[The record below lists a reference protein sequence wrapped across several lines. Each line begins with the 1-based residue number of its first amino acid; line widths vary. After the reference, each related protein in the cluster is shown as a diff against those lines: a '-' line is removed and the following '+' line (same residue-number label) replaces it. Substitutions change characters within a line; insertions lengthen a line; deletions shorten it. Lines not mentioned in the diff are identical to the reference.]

1 MSDAG
6 ARSLFADLDRVSAL
20 RLACLPLSFTV
31 PPRPPR
37 SLTPEYMWAERK
49 DTVHL
54 TLNVPNPVE
63 DTAACSLTPEGRV
76 VWVGTGGPA
85 DTPHRYRLDIQL
97 MGAVDVAAA
106 KKAVGARA
114 VVFRLPKATS
124 GYWGKLTEKKDLHC
138 RVDWSM
144 WKDED
149 EEEEFD
155 FGTLKVAAPCGLL
168 MGMNRVERAL
178 GRGGRSSGFCLW
190 SGRVRGPAVLICAL
204 GSRFA
209 GAAFVKQR
217 CADGLVG
224 VCVAVCPYRFL
235 VVCLASQPILCPWRA
250 AGRCPARPLS
260 HR

>member
-1 MSDAG
+1 MTTTSTA
-6 ARSLFADLDRVSAL
+6 
-20 RLACLPLSFTV
+20 TV
-31 PPRPPR
+31 PMAVDGKAGGEAC
-37 SLTPEYMWAERK
+37 LTPEYMWAERK

-155 FGTLKVAAPCGLL
+155 FGENWSNKDMGCLDYGDPANRDISSDSDDSDDEYSPGASPAAADAKGEPADEGDAADGAMADADGAEGKTDAPPAAAAAPT
-168 MGMNRVERAL
+168 E
-178 GRGGRSSGFCLW
+178 ST
-190 SGRVRGPAVLICAL
+190 
-204 GSRFA
+204 
-209 GAAFVKQR
+209 
-217 CADGLVG
+217 
-224 VCVAVCPYRFL
+224 
-235 VVCLASQPILCPWRA
+235 
-250 AGRCPARPLS
+250 
-260 HR
+260 

>member
-1 MSDAG
+1 
-6 ARSLFADLDRVSAL
+6 
-20 RLACLPLSFTV
+20 
-31 PPRPPR
+31 
-37 SLTPEYMWAERK
+37 MWAERK

-168 MGMNRVERAL
+168 MGMNR
-178 GRGGRSSGFCLW
+178 GGRASGVVAAHPAFVCGHRSGAGASGFELC
-190 SGRVRGPAVLICAL
+190 
-204 GSRFA
+204 F
-209 GAAFVKQR
+209 
-217 CADGLVG
+217 G
-224 VCVAVCPYRFL
+224 VS
-235 VVCLASQPILCPWRA
+235 VCLCGLRA
-250 AGRCPARPLS
+250 AALC
-260 HR
+260 

>member
-1 MSDAG
+1 VSDAA
-6 ARSLFADLDRVSAL
+6 ARSFFADLDLLPVL
-20 RLACLPLSFTV
+20 HFACLPLSFSI
-31 PPRPPR
+31 PLRPFR

-49 DTVHL
+49 DMVHL

-97 MGAVDVAAA
+97 VGAVDVAAA

-124 GYWGKLTEKKDLHC
+124 SYWGKLTEKKDLHC
-138 RVDWSM
+138 KVDWSM

-155 FGTLKVAAPCGLL
+155 FGTLEVAALCGLPR
-168 MGMNRVERAL
+168 GDEWGGESL
-178 GRGGRSSGFCLW
+178 GRGGRSSGCCLA
-190 SGRVRGPAVLICAL
+190 SGRERGPAVLRCAL
-204 GSRFA
+204 VSRF
-209 GAAFVKQR
+209 GCAAFVKCR
-217 CADGLVG
+217 CADGPVG
-224 VCVAVCPYRFL
+224 VCPCRCLPIPFLGCLRDVATR
-235 VVCLASQPILCPWRA
+235 S
-250 AGRCPARPLS
+250 LS
-260 HR
+260 VACC